1 MNALKLKINYVTK
14 TNNKIE
20 TPFLINPLLPNPPN
34 GATTASTTSNKHQKP
49 TQKFKKNTAT
59 ISETNSTNLTKT
71 SKIPSEKQANLEL
84 SANEFAERKRE

>member
-20 TPFLINPLLPNPPN
+20 TPFPINPPPNPPN

-71 SKIPSEKQANLEL
+71 LKIPSEKPVNLEL